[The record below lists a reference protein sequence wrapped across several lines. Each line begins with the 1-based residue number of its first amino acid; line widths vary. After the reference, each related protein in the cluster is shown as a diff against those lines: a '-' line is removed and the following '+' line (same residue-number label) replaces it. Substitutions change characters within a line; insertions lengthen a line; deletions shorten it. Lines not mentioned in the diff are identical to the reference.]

1 MKYTEQSMFGI
12 HGRTI
17 VVTGCCGAL
26 GADLCPI
33 LAQLGAKVAC
43 LGHDREKSV
52 RLAQEIVARTGG
64 TARGYAAEI
73 ADEQSVAS
81 AFAEIFRDFGSIWGL
96 VHTAGITHVR
106 FLREMDIV
114 NWQRVMD
121 VNTKGTL
128 LCDKYAEKYMERQR
142 AGRIINISSPAS
154 EQGKPG
160 YTAYTASKAAVDGIT
175 KCLSQEW
182 GRMGITVNA
191 VWPSYM
197 PGVMNRSQWGA
208 EADRCEREM
217 AAVNPQGRNCSADLM
232 SGLLVFLLSDSSSFV
247 NGQIIA
253 CDGGWNSGHFTKSLP
268 QDHYVTEEAGR
279 PENGQ

>member
-1 MKYTEQSMFGI
+1 MFGI
-12 HGRTI
+12 RGRTV

-26 GADLCPI
+26 GAGLCPI
-33 LAQLGAKVAC
+33 LAQLGASVAC

-52 RLAQEIVARTGG
+52 RLAREIAEQTGG
-64 TARGYAAEI
+64 TARGYAAEL
-73 ADEQSVAS
+73 ADERSVAS
-81 AFAEIFRDFGSIWGL
+81 AFAEIYGDFGSVWGL

-106 FLREMDIV
+106 FLREMDIE

-121 VNTKGTL
+121 VNAKGTL

-142 AGRIINISSPAS
+142 AGRIVNISSPAS
-154 EQGKPG
+154 AQGKPG

-208 EADRCEREM
+208 EADRREREM
-217 AAVNPQGRNCSADLM
+217 ASANPQGRNCSAELM

-253 CDGGWNSGHFTKSLP
+253 CDGGWNAGHFTQALP
-268 QDHYVTEEAGR
+268 QDRYADEMTEAPHG
-279 PENGQ
+279 GQ